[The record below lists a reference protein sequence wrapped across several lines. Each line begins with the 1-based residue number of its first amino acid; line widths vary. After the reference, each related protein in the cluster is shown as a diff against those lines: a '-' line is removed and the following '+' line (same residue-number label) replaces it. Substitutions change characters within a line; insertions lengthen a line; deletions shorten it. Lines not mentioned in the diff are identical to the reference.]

1 MERKCRHYMN
11 CVICNKPTERKSYWA
26 KTCSDDCLSKLRSIH
41 SRNLKLKRKEKPVKY
56 INYYE
61 NEEDVV
67 EKILETL

>member
-1 MERKCRHYMN
+1 MN

-26 KTCSDDCLSKLRSIH
+26 KTCSDTCLSKLKSIQ
-41 SRNLKLKRKEKPVKY
+41 SSNALKLKRKEKPIKY